1 MGSLTNDALVMNAF
15 LEVAV
20 GSWRV
25 KTWSHQESRSL
36 ADRSVWDSVVSGLPL
51 RLTSVT
57 NSTIHT
63 ACAYEID
70 FDGRPSGDFF
80 PLPLDSSSGDDDFSR
95 SRRGDVSI
103 ETRFAGTSGGAI
115 VRLEEIGFRYVNDRL
130 CRTVSPYRDPEFDYP
145 LVYFFEML
153 FEWFEGEEMFNPS
166 DRIAPWI

>member
-36 ADRSVWDSVVSGLPL
+36 ADRAVWDSLVSGLPL

-63 ACAYEID
+63 ACAYEIG
-70 FDGRPSGDFF
+70 FDGRPSGIFLYLSTV
-80 PLPLDSSSGDDDFSR
+80 LPAMTIFEESTRRCLDRDSLCR
-95 SRRGDVSI
+95 DV
-103 ETRFAGTSGGAI
+103 GGAI
-115 VRLEEIGFRYVNDRL
+115 VRLEGIGFRYVNDRL

-145 LVYFFEML
+145 LVYFEML

-166 DRIAPWI
+166 DRITPWI